1 LLIRI
6 FFVNDWHVIKIV
18 VVGKGGREHALVRAL
33 VESESKPRVFSFPG
47 SDAILQLAEPVKAK
61 NLPDLITWMKENAID
76 LCVAGEES
84 YLVKDEGL
92 ANLCEE
98 AGIPCWGPHKQ
109 SAQLEAS
116 KEFAKEFLLRH
127 GIPTGNAVAVD
138 DIEQARQAIGGVY
151 PTVLKFDGLA
161 AGKGVA
167 VCEDETSAEA
177 FLDLVLERRRFGA
190 GRLLVEECLTGPEL
204 SIFAAVVDD
213 QALVFTPARDYK
225 RALDGD
231 LGPNTGGMGAVAS
244 RQLIDDTMMAMIQ
257 ERIIQ
262 PTIRGLNQDG
272 LPYRGFL
279 YFGLM
284 LTPDG
289 PKVIEYNC
297 RFGDP
302 ECQAVMP
309 LVSGDMAEFCLAGAK
324 GILQKDCLTFSDD
337 WSVCVILASA
347 GYPEI
352 SRNGDEITGLEE
364 VTNARVY
371 HAGTKLV
378 DTTWLTHGGRVLAVV
393 AKAADR
399 VTAAKRAHAEAK
411 KINFAGAQSRSD
423 IGIASF
429 S

>member
-1 LLIRI
+1 MSDVSPQHQR
-6 FFVNDWHVIKIV
+6 VMKIV

-33 VESESKPRVFSFPG
+33 VESTSQPQVFSFPG
-47 SDAILQLAEPVKAK
+47 SDAILQLAKPVEAH
-61 NLPDLITWMKENAID
+61 DLDSLIDWMTANEIN

-84 YLVKDEGL
+84 YLVTGDGL
-92 ANLCEE
+92 ANRCEM

-116 KEFAKEFLLRH
+116 KEFAKLFLERH
-127 GIPTGNAVAVD
+127 GIPTGRAVVVD
-138 DIEQARQAIGGVY
+138 DADQARLAIAGKY

-167 VCEDETSAEA
+167 VCANENEAEH
-177 FLDLVLERRRFGA
+177 FLHEVLVQRRFGA

-225 RALDGD
+225 RAYDGD

-244 RQLIDDTMMAMIQ
+244 RQLIDNAMMEQIQ
-257 ERIIQ
+257 TTIIN
-262 PTIRGLNQDG
+262 PTLQGLKKDG

-284 LTPDG
+284 LTPVG

-309 LVSGDMAEFCLAGAK
+309 LVAGDLAEFCLAGAQ
-324 GILQKDCLTFSDD
+324 GELRKDLLDFSND

-347 GYPEI
+347 GYPES
-352 SRNGDEITGLEE
+352 SRNGDEISGLDQ
-364 VTNARVY
+364 VSGARVY
-371 HAGTKLV
+371 HAGTKHV
-378 DTTWLTHGGRVLAVV
+378 GDVWVTQGGRVLAVV
-393 AKAADR
+393 ASASERVLAAEL
-399 VTAAKRAHAEAK
+399 AHNEAM
-411 KINFAGAQSRSD
+411 KIQFAGSQRRRD
-423 IGIASF
+423 IGLRSF
-429 S
+429 K